1 MPERLHRLPAPAL
14 FGVAMLLVGSGLFL
28 GPLDTS
34 AFSLFDLILLP
45 FAVVGVLVALRR
57 PENPVGWLFLTFS
70 VVAAFAAFADRYAQY
85 SLPGAEW
92 VAWLSSGIWHPAF
105 GFFVFAFLLFPE
117 GRLPSARWR
126 PVALVAVL
134 NYLVGAVI
142 GLLWN
147 PLLKEFFPD
156 TDPPFHLPAYPIVD
170 AAFSGFLLVNFGLL
184 LLSAV
189 SLVVRLRKATGAERQ
204 QIKWFVYAVALFA
217 ALFPPSVLLLGDG
230 RLIVVLLP
238 LVPLSAGIA
247 IFRYRLYDID
257 LIINRTLVY
266 GTLTA
271 ALALVYLGGVTGFQR
286 LLSPLVGD
294 GNQLSIVAS
303 TLAIA
308 ALFNPLRRRIQSF
321 IDRRFYRQKYDAA
334 RTIEAFSV
342 RLRGEMELDELN
354 GDLVSTV
361 HRTLRPEHASLWLRG
376 PDEGARP

>member
-1 MPERLHRLPAPAL
+1 M
-14 FGVAMLLVGSGLFL
+14 S
-28 GPLDTS
+28 
-34 AFSLFDLILLP
+34 FSFP
-45 FAVVGVLVALRR
+45 
-57 PENPVGWLFLTFS
+57 
-70 VVAAFAAFADRYAQY
+70 AFAAFADRYAQY

-230 RLIVVLLP
+230 RLIVFLLP